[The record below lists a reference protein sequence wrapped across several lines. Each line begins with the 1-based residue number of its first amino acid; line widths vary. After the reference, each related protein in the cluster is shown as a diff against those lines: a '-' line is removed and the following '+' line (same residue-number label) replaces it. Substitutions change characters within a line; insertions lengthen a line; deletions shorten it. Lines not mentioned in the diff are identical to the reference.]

1 MGARNN
7 KALREPKN
15 KGAKAAALNK
25 KFKKKPCS
33 FCRDKVTYIDYKD
46 IATLRK
52 YISDRGKIRARRVT
66 GACTCSKHIVCS
78 SKDIY
83 PSTVNNLTY
92 PAVIHSSTR

>member
-7 KALREPKN
+7 RNLKEPKN

-33 FCRDKVTYIDYKD
+33 FCRDKVSYIDYKD

-66 GACTCSKHIVCS
+66 GACTQHQRQIAAAVKNSREMALLP
-78 SKDIY
+78 Y
-83 PSTVNNLTY
+83 TST
-92 PAVIHSSTR
+92 AR